1 MPCGSGVMATDA
13 MDLIRSTFLHAFFV
27 QARGV
32 VVRSPGSRRQVQ
44 FGAVR
49 LIGAG
54 TLPLDATDKAARL
67 ARRLSARAH
76 PDQAVRLA
84 RSAPPLVRSMA
95 DAFMV
100 TSVFRLATCC
110 KELLEVSEDAAAAA
124 SLWGIGDLPL
134 DLAAVQIWRGPAL
147 LAPAGV
153 SSSPFAH
160 LALAHAV
167 DDALRGTM
175 PGARSGAL
183 WDVTVRALA
192 EQWVL
197 LTPGQR
203 LEAAALALGG
213 APCGSVEDYGAL
225 LPGAT
230 VSGYVVGKRP
240 SAPVASRPRRLDRTH
255 QAAQRNSSQHEQR
268 RAAAKAAVRERERER
283 MRQQQQQRQR
293 QQQQRQQQQQRR
305 RRRRRQQQQQ
315 QQQQRRRRRRQWDP
329 DPQAPDCT

>member
-1 MPCGSGVMATDA
+1 MATDA

-67 ARRLSARAH
+67 ARRLSVRAH

-84 RSAPPLVRSMA
+84 RSNPPLVRSMA
-95 DAFMV
+95 DAYMV
-100 TSVFRLATCC
+100 TSVFRLAACC

-153 SSSPFAH
+153 P
-160 LALAHAV
+160 LALC
-167 DDALRGTM
+167 
-175 PGARSGAL
+175 
-183 WDVTVRALA
+183 
-192 EQWVL
+192 
-197 LTPGQR
+197 
-203 LEAAALALGG
+203 
-213 APCGSVEDYGAL
+213 APCVGA
-225 LPGAT
+225 
-230 VSGYVVGKRP
+230 
-240 SAPVASRPRRLDRTH
+240 
-255 QAAQRNSSQHEQR
+255 
-268 RAAAKAAVRERERER
+268 
-283 MRQQQQQRQR
+283 
-293 QQQQRQQQQQRR
+293 RR
-305 RRRRRQQQQQ
+305 RRGPSGNDAGHQIGCSLGCHSEGPGRAVGAAHAG
-315 QQQQRRRRRRQWDP
+315 P
-329 DPQAPDCT
+329 AA